1 MMDRDKADQS
11 LDALFDAARAAPP
24 DVPEALM
31 AAVVADAAAQMPAA
45 RGGGS
50 LVQRAL
56 AALGGLPALGGMVT
70 ATCVGFWLGLAPP
83 EGLPDVGE
91 AIWALGT
98 ENTTELAMVDV
109 YDGGWI
115 SGIEEGFEDE

>member
-1 MMDRDKADQS
+1 MDKDKADQS

-45 RGGGS
+45 RGVGS

>member
-1 MMDRDKADQS
+1 MDKDKADQS

-50 LVQRAL
+50 WVQRAL